1 MNTLSVSELVTKAKA
16 AQKQYENASQELV
29 DEAVRIV
36 AKTVFDN
43 AEVLAKLAVEETGMG
58 VYEHKVTKN
67 MGKARIIWNSL
78 KGKKS
83 VGIIE
88 EDTVNGI
95 IKVAKPMGV
104 IGAVTPC
111 TNPIVTP
118 MCNIMFALKGRNAI
132 IVAPHPRAKKCAA
145 YTVELMNTNLKEL
158 GLPRDLIQ
166 AIEDP
171 TVEATGDLMK
181 AVDVV
186 VATGGMGMVKAAY
199 SSGKPAYGVG
209 AGNVQCI
216 VDRGV
221 DFSEAV
227 PKIITGR
234 AFDNGIICSGEQ
246 MVIIHE
252 DDYQAVVDEFRKNKA
267 YVILSEE
274 EKARLRENLFSE
286 DGVMNRHAVGQNVTA
301 IGKLAGIDIPD
312 EASVILVSVNAKGR
326 EDVLCKEKMCPVLGI
341 RTYKTFEE
349 AVEIAEANLEYE
361 GKGHTV
367 AIHSNNTDHLKY
379 AGEKLPVCRI
389 LVNQIGATM
398 NGGSFV
404 NGLAATTTLGC
415 GSWGNNSISENLDYK
430 HFINITRIA
439 TVIHGAVQPS
449 DEEIWG

>member
-1 MNTLSVSELVTKAKA
+1 MTTISVAQLVERSKL
-16 AQKQYENASQELV
+16 AQKQFANASQEQV

-43 AEVLAKLAVEETGMG
+43 AEILAKLAVEETGMG

-83 VGIIE
+83 VGVIE
-88 EDTVNGI
+88 EDSENGI

-118 MCNIMFALKGRNAI
+118 MCNIMFALKGRNSI
-132 IVAPHPRAKKCAA
+132 IIAPHPRAKKCAA
-145 YTVELMNTNLKEL
+145 YTIDLMNENLKGL
-158 GLPRDLIQ
+158 GLPSDLIQ
-166 AIEDP
+166 TIEEP
-171 TVEATGDLMK
+171 SVESTNELMK
-181 AVDVV
+181 SVDVV

-216 VDRGV
+216 LDRDA
-221 DFSEAV
+221 DFEEAV

-234 AFDNGIICSGEQ
+234 TFDNGIICSGEQ
-246 MVIIHE
+246 MVIVHK
-252 DDYQAVVDEFRKNKA
+252 DDYEKVMEEFKKNKA
-267 YVILSEE
+267 YVVEDE
-274 EKARLRENLFSE
+274 TQKNQLRGTLFDEN
-286 DGVMNRHAVGQNVTA
+286 GVMLRHAIGQNCNTV
-301 IGKLAGIDIPD
+301 GKLVGIQIPED
-312 EASVILVSVNAKGR
+312 TSVIVVPVDGKGR
-326 EDVLCKEKMCPVLGI
+326 EDVLCKEKMCPVIAVKKYSTL
-341 RTYKTFEE
+341 EE
-349 AVEIAEANLEYE
+349 ALDIAEANLEYE
-361 GKGHTV
+361 GKGHSV
-367 AIHSNNTDHLKY
+367 AIHSHNVENLKI
-379 AGEKLPVCRI
+379 AANRLPVSRL
-389 LVNQIGATM
+389 LVNQICATM

-430 HFINITRIA
+430 HFMNITRIA
-439 TVIHGAVQPS
+439 TVIPGKTQPS

>member
-1 MNTLSVSELVTKAKA
+1 MNNLSVAEVITKAKA
-16 AQKQYENASQELV
+16 AQKQFENATQEQV
-29 DEAVRIV
+29 DAAVKIV

-43 AEVLAKLAVEETGMG
+43 AEVLAKMAVEETGMG

-67 MGKARIIWNSL
+67 QGKARIIWNSL
-78 KGKKS
+78 KTKKS

-88 EDTVNGI
+88 EDVKNGI

-104 IGAVTPC
+104 VGAVTPC

-132 IVAPHPRAKKCAA
+132 IIAPHPRAKKCAA
-145 YTVELMNTNLKEL
+145 YTVELINANLR
-158 GLPRDLIQ
+158 GSGIPHDLIQ
-166 AIEDP
+166 TIEDP
-171 TVEATGDLMK
+171 SVEITGELMK

-221 DFSEAV
+221 DFSGAV

-234 AFDNGIICSGEQ
+234 TFDNGIICSGEQ
-246 MVIIHE
+246 MVIVHE
-252 DDYQAVVDEFRKNKA
+252 DDYDKMVAEFKKCKA
-267 YVILSEE
+267 YLIDEE
-274 EKARLRENLFSE
+274 SDKQKLRENLFGDE
-286 DGVMNRHAVGQNVTA
+286 GVMNRHAVGQNVA
-301 IGKLAGIDIPD
+301 SIGKLVGLNIPED
-312 EASVILVSVNAKGR
+312 TSVILVSLDAKGR
-326 EDVLCKEKMCPVLGI
+326 EDVLCKEKMCPVIGI
-341 RTYKTFEE
+341 VKYKTFEE
-349 AVEIAEANLEYE
+349 ALNIAEANLEYE
-361 GKGHTV
+361 GKGHSV
-367 AIHSNNTDHLKY
+367 AIHSNNKENLKL

-389 LVNQIGATM
+389 LVNQICATM

-439 TVIHGAVQPS
+439 TVIEGAVQPS

>member
-1 MNTLSVSELVTKAKA
+1 MTTLSVSELITKAKA
-16 AQKQYENASQELV
+16 AQEQFENYTQEQV
-29 DEAVRIV
+29 DAAVKIV
-36 AKTVFDN
+36 AKTIFDN

-58 VYEHKVTKN
+58 VYEHKVLKN
-67 MGKARIIWNSL
+67 KGKARIIWHSL
-78 KGKKS
+78 KNKKS

-88 EDTVNGI
+88 EDVENGI

-132 IVAPHPRAKKCAA
+132 IIAPHPRAKKCAA
-145 YTVELMNTNLKEL
+145 YTIELMNENLKQL
-158 GLPRDLIQ
+158 NLPQNLIQ
-166 AIEDP
+166 TIEDP
-171 TVEATGDLMK
+171 SVEMTGELMK
-181 AVDVV
+181 SVDVV

-216 VDRGV
+216 VDRDV

-234 AFDNGIICSGEQ
+234 TFDNGIICSGEQ
-246 MVIIHE
+246 MVIVHE
-252 DDYQAVVDEFRKNKA
+252 DDYNKVVDEFKKNRAFFINDDSQKQ
-267 YVILSEE
+267 
-274 EKARLRENLFSE
+274 KLRENLFNNE
-286 DGVMNRHAVGQNVTA
+286 GVMNRHAIGQNVAA
-301 IGKLAGIDIPD
+301 IGKIFEFNIPD
-312 EASVILVSVNAKGR
+312 DATVILVDVDAKGR
-326 EDVLCKEKMCPVLGI
+326 EDVLCKEKMCPVIGI
-341 RTYKTFEE
+341 KKYKTFIE

-367 AIHSNNTDHLKY
+367 AIHSNNKENLKY
-379 AGEKLPVCRI
+379 AGEKLPISRL
-389 LVNQIGATM
+389 LVNQICATM

-439 TVIHGAVQPS
+439 TVIEGATQPT